1 MIDLQ
6 LMLKGIVMRM
16 LRYLPTPHL
25 ESLICQLL
33 SSRTGEMSSAEA
45 LRFLF
50 RLDAVL
56 YSLEGQKAIDY
67 DGGIHTKHRHT
78 RYHDFFINN
87 IQPDERILDI
97 GCGIGALAYDVAEK
111 SQAHVTAIDLNPENI
126 AKASQ
131 HYSHPRVRYVV
142 GDVLQELPDGPFD
155 VIVLSNVLEHLKE
168 RPAFLRHIQGVV
180 CPSRFLIRVPLFERD
195 WRVPLK
201 KELGVEW
208 RLDSTHETEYT
219 LESFA
224 EEIAAARLTITHQEI
239 RWSEIW
245 AEAVSIREIKK
256 DTC

>member
-1 MIDLQ
+1 MI
-6 LMLKGIVMRM
+6 LKRILIRV
-16 LRYLPTPHL
+16 LNILSVPKF
-25 ESLICQLL
+25 ESLIYQLV
-33 SSRTGEMSSAEA
+33 SAKADRMPSAEA

-50 RLDAVL
+50 RLDTVL

-67 DGGIHTKHRHT
+67 DGGTHTKHRHT
-78 RYHDFFINN
+78 RYHDFFIKN
-87 IQPDERILDI
+87 IRPAERILDI
-97 GCGIGALAYDVAEK
+97 GCGIGALTYDVAEK

-131 HYSHPRVRYVV
+131 RYSHPRVRYVV
-142 GDVLQELPDGPFD
+142 GDVLQELPNGPFD
-155 VIVLSNVLEHLKE
+155 VIILSNVLEHQKE
-168 RPAFLRHIQGVV
+168 RSAFLRHIQRVV

-224 EEIAAARLTITHQEI
+224 EEIAEAKLTITHQEI

-245 AEAVSIREIKK
+245 AEAVSINEIKK

>member
-1 MIDLQ
+1 
-6 LMLKGIVMRM
+6 
-16 LRYLPTPHL
+16 
-25 ESLICQLL
+25 
-33 SSRTGEMSSAEA
+33 MSSDEA
-45 LRFLF
+45 LRLLF
-50 RLDAVL
+50 RLDAAL

-67 DGGIHTKHRHT
+67 GGVIHSKHRHT
-78 RYHDFFINN
+78 GYHDFFIKN
-87 IQPDERILDI
+87 IRPAERILDI

-111 SQAHVTAIDLNPENI
+111 SKAHVTAIDLNPENI

-131 HYSHPRVRYVV
+131 RYNHPRVRYIV
-142 GDVLQELPDGPFD
+142 GNVLQKLPDGPFD
-155 VIVLSNVLEHLKE
+155 VIILSNVLEHLKE
-168 RPAFLRHIQGVV
+168 RSAFLRRIQGVV
-180 CPSRFLIRVPLFERD
+180 CPSRFLMRVPLFERD

-224 EEIAAARLTITHQEI
+224 EEIAAAKLTITYQEI

-245 AEAVSIREIKK
+245 AEAVSIKEIKK

>member
-1 MIDLQ
+1 
-6 LMLKGIVMRM
+6 
-16 LRYLPTPHL
+16 
-25 ESLICQLL
+25 
-33 SSRTGEMSSAEA
+33 MSSAEA

-67 DGGIHTKHRHT
+67 DGGTHTKHRHT
-78 RYHDFFINN
+78 GYHDFFIKN
-87 IQPDERILDI
+87 IRPAERILDI

-111 SQAHVTAIDLNPENI
+111 SQVHVTAIDLNPENI

-131 HYSHPRVRYVV
+131 RYSHPRVRYVV
-142 GDVLQELPDGPFD
+142 GDVLQELPNGPFD
-155 VIVLSNVLEHLKE
+155 VIILSNVLEHQKE
-168 RPAFLRHIQGVV
+168 RSAFLRHIQRVV

-224 EEIAAARLTITHQEI
+224 EEIAEAKLTITHQEI

-245 AEAVSIREIKK
+245 AEAVSINEIKK

>member
-16 LRYLPTPHL
+16 LRYLSITQL

-33 SSRTGEMSSAEA
+33 SSRTNEMSSDEA
-45 LRFLF
+45 LRLLF
-50 RLDAVL
+50 RLDAAL
-56 YSLEGQKAIDY
+56 YSLEGKKAVDY

-87 IQPDERILDI
+87 IQPDERILDV

-111 SQAHVTAIDLNPENI
+111 SQAHVTAIDLSPNNI
-126 AKASQ
+126 AKASK
-131 HYSHPRVRYVV
+131 HYNHPRVRYIV
-142 GDVLQELPDGPFD
+142 GDVMQRLPDGTFD
-155 VIVLSNVLEHLKE
+155 VVILSNILEHLKE
-168 RPAFLRHIQGVV
+168 RPVFLRRIREAVS
-180 CPSRFLIRVPLFERD
+180 PSRLLIRVPLFERD

-201 KELGVEW
+201 RELGVEW

-224 EEIAAARLTITHQEI
+224 KEMFAAGLRIDCQVV
-239 RWSEIW
+239 RWGEIW
-245 AEAVSIREIKK
+245 AVTLPKE
-256 DTC
+256 

>member
-1 MIDLQ
+1 MIYFQ
-6 LMLKGIVMRM
+6 LMLKRILMRM
-16 LRYLPTPHL
+16 LKYLSIPQL
-25 ESLICQLL
+25 ESLIYQLL
-33 SSRTGEMSSAEA
+33 SSRTDEMSSAEA

-56 YSLEGQKAIDY
+56 YSLEGQKAVDY
-67 DGGIHTKHRHT
+67 DSGIHTKHRHT
-78 RYHDFFINN
+78 RYHDFFIKN
-87 IQPDERILDI
+87 IRPAERILDI

-131 HYSHPRVRYVV
+131 RYSHPRVRYIV
-142 GDVLQELPDGPFD
+142 GDVLQKLPDGPFD
-155 VIVLSNVLEHLKE
+155 VVILSNVLEHLKE
-168 RPAFLRHIQGVV
+168 RPAFLRHVQGVV

-201 KELGVEW
+201 KELGIEW
-208 RLDSTHETEYT
+208 RLDTTHKTEYT

-245 AEAVSIREIKK
+245 AEAVSIKAVKK